1 MGRITSDAIPY
12 DSLPDFLTHKEL
24 CQYLRIGHNR
34 AYTLS
39 QRIDFPKVPF
49 GNRYV
54 FPKQQVKEWMERQ
67 AETHRNPKAL
77 KALGK

>member
-1 MGRITSDAIPY
+1 MSPEAVPY

-34 AYTLS
+34 AYALS
-39 QRIDFPKVPF
+39 QRTDFPKVPF

-54 FPKQQVKEWMERQ
+54 FPKQQVNAWMERQ
-67 AETHRNPKAL
+67 AESYKNIKVL

>member
-1 MGRITSDAIPY
+1 MPKNQVTEPVLY
-12 DSLPDFLTHKEL
+12 ESLPDFLTHKEL
-24 CQYLRIGHNR
+24 CLYLRIGHNR
-34 AYTLS
+34 AYALS

-67 AETHRNPKAL
+67 AEALRNPKY
-77 KALGK
+77 